1 MMAYLHLPECFIITI
16 KQRVSH
22 LLIKTIEKA
31 IDFLPELFPELP
43 KGELDEIR
51 QLLVLERVVK
61 FCQMAENL
69 GAFAFAFNQSFDD
82 EKQEILEI
90 FNIITTY
97 HVDDVVNFYTALQR
111 KNLQYVAKF
120 IGYPLFRKQTTGA
133 KAILEM
139 SCRNVKED
147 MVKIGSLYDELR
159 LLYDAYKHGYRISLG
174 KDNNTHEDVIVYID
188 KNKHQK
194 VLLLTKTL
202 LKDINNKTAA
212 CFHILNVILSAHQHR
227 VKFEASGL
235 NEGRVVITIYRKKTD
250 PRPKQEDLILSY
262 PKRGER
268 LKQEMEEI
276 DKVYNEFKDEL
287 EKEHLYDF
295 VAIDIDEHKIV
306 LVNPSLEKLR
316 MEVQAH
322 PRAGR
327 IAIRQI
333 GRKARVPRDFY

>member
-1 MMAYLHLPECFIITI
+1 
-16 KQRVSH
+16 
-22 LLIKTIEKA
+22 
-31 IDFLPELFPELP
+31 
-43 KGELDEIR
+43 
-51 QLLVLERVVK
+51 
-61 FCQMAENL
+61 
-69 GAFAFAFNQSFDD
+69 
-82 EKQEILEI
+82 
-90 FNIITTY
+90 
-97 HVDDVVNFYTALQR
+97 
-111 KNLQYVAKF
+111 
-120 IGYPLFRKQTTGA
+120 
-133 KAILEM
+133 
-139 SCRNVKED
+139 
-147 MVKIGSLYDELR
+147 
-159 LLYDAYKHGYRISLG
+159 
-174 KDNNTHEDVIVYID
+174 
-188 KNKHQK
+188 
-194 VLLLTKTL
+194 
-202 LKDINNKTAA
+202 
-212 CFHILNVILSAHQHR
+212 
-227 VKFEASGL
+227 
-235 NEGRVVITIYRKKTD
+235 VITIYRKKTD